1 MTILRLI
8 LMLTAFVLMAIRRGV
23 VRGDHPLLGL
33 YLCIVFFSY
42 HPPPLLPYLYSVS
55 LALVIL
61 VPLMMK
67 YQLTS
72 KILAKNTFLHTSTV
86 TLHSVIISKY
96 NYTDLYLR

>member
-1 MTILRLI
+1 MIWNRPYHDFIDGYL
-8 LMLTAFVLMAIRRGV
+8 AWCGEG
-23 VRGDHPLLGL
+23 GDHPLLGL
-33 YLCIVFFSY
+33 YLCIVLFSY
-42 HPPPLLPYLYSVS
+42 HPPLLPYLYPVS